1 VQMCVAQ
8 FSYYYGGV
16 ESFVNIDSFE
26 NQSKYAYEQ
35 LSKPLKMD
43 GIQKKWLNVACKWS
57 ILCKM
62 WHQEN
67 MAKWLPIVCCSKN
80 NTKMNKYNIVL
91 IVLKFVL
98 CFQVWF
104 QECIKFFF
112 KFSSLF

>member
-1 VQMCVAQ
+1 MQMCVTQ

-26 NQSKYAYEQ
+26 DQGRYACEQ

-43 GIQKKWLNVACKWS
+43 GIFKKWLNIACKLS

-67 MAKWLPIVCCSKN
+67 MAKWLPIVCCS
-80 NTKMNKYNIVL
+80 
-91 IVLKFVL
+91 
-98 CFQVWF
+98 
-104 QECIKFFF
+104 
-112 KFSSLF
+112 

>member
-1 VQMCVAQ
+1 
-8 FSYYYGGV
+8 
-16 ESFVNIDSFE
+16 
-26 NQSKYAYEQ
+26 
-35 LSKPLKMD
+35 LKMD

-80 NTKMNKYNIVL
+80 NTKMNEYNIVL

-98 CFQVWF
+98 CFQIWFCVWF
-104 QECIKFFF
+104 QVF
-112 KFSSLF
+112 KFDFKNV